1 MTNARLFWIIA
12 PALLTAACANILAND
27 AERQLRAQCE
37 EKGLQFVLEERKARE
52 GIIVSSAQ
60 VSGYCVGPGDPRFVP
75 PASKETKEPSV

>member
-1 MTNARLFWIIA
+1 LA
-12 PALLTAACANILAND
+12 LAND

-52 GIIVSSAQ
+52 GIIISSAE

-75 PASKETKEPSV
+75 PDSKATAKEPTV